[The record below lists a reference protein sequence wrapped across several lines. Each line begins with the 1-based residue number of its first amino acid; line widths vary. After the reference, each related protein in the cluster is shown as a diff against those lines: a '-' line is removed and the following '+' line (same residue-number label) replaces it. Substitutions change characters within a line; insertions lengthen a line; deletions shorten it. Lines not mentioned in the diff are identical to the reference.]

1 MIFEK
6 MIDSEWFKPVW
17 TESYCILL
25 NKEDIEDVVS
35 ATMTFANDCFNV
47 LFVFKEGTRSF
58 IPLANDEEFVEGK
71 EIDVTKICI
80 TVFTS
85 KEGVT
90 QRINIKK

>member
-6 MIDSEWFKPVW
+6 MIDSDWFKPVW

-35 ATMTFANDCFNV
+35 ATMTFANYCNGIM
-47 LFVFKEGTRSF
+47 FVFKEGTRSF
-58 IPLANDEEFVEGK
+58 IPLAHDEEFTEGK
-71 EIDVTKICI
+71 EIDITNIGI
-80 TVFTS
+80 TVLTS
-85 KEGVT
+85 KTGII